1 MVKLK
6 MMKRVYKEIQ
16 LLEDYY
22 GKDKVDARTLIENE
36 QDEYVINIYKNQNL
50 FCNVKIFLY
59 YDYPFKEPSITFYFS
74 QKDKNNKSIVN
85 DTIKYFDFF
94 AKCSLFYY
102 TRNEVELEDHQ
113 CPCCYN
119 AICDRQL
126 NTSLLELSKDVHKF
140 GNQFM
145 RLREKYFMK
154 KYIQQKNNIDENLLN
169 IILGYI

>member
-6 MMKRVYKEIQ
+6 MMKRVYKEIH
-16 LLEDYY
+16 LLEEYY
-22 GKDKVDARTLIENE
+22 GKDKVDVRTLVENE
-36 QDEYVINIYKNQNL
+36 QDEYVINIYKNKHL
-50 FCNVKIFLY
+50 FCNVKTFLY
-59 YDYPFKEPSITFYFS
+59 YDYPFKDPSFSLYFT
-74 QKDKNNKSIVN
+74 DKSNNNIVN
-85 DTIKYFDFF
+85 HTIKYFDFF

-119 AICDRQL
+119 AICDRRL
-126 NTSLLELSKDVHKF
+126 NTSLLELSKDVQKF
-140 GNQFM
+140 GDQFM